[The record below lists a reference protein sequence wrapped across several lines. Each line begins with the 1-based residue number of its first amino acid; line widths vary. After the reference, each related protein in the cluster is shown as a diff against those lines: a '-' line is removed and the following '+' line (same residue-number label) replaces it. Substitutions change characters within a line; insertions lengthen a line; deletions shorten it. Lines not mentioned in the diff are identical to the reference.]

1 MTALNSFQSLLFKS
15 EISAEITV
23 TIKLDFS
30 KFNKEE
36 CIGKGS
42 FGNVFKCSIPPDL
55 KHKYAVKQI
64 EILYAE
70 AVIIWKKFLTLVNVF
85 IYLLSKE
92 SNSILKEAQ
101 ILKEL
106 DHKNI
111 VKYYDVLKTSDG
123 IYIFLEYVSKVLAL
137 ITE

>member
-1 MTALNSFQSLLFKS
+1 MKEVYNVCEYIHLL
-15 EISAEITV
+15 
-23 TIKLDFS
+23 
-30 KFNKEE
+30 
-36 CIGKGS
+36 
-42 FGNVFKCSIPPDL
+42 
-55 KHKYAVKQI
+55 
-64 EILYAE
+64 
-70 AVIIWKKFLTLVNVF
+70 II
-85 IYLLSKE
+85 KE

-137 ITE
+137 ITEYFGIR